1 MEEKLTGDTK
11 KEFGRLLNLLFMKP
25 RIKLEME
32 ITLLLEIQQANA

>member
-11 KEFGRLLNLLFMKP
+11 KEFERLLNLLFMKP

>member
-11 KEFGRLLNLLFMKP
+11 KEFERLLNLLFMKP
-25 RIKLEME
+25 RIKLEMK